1 MSWDI
6 FVQDFGDYASIDD
19 IPDSFQPRPI
29 GQRAYVIDTIRRV
42 CPEVSFDDTDWGV
55 LEGDGWSIE
64 FNINGQDPCESLA
77 LHVRGEDGS
86 IPVIACLL
94 NELGVRGIES
104 AESKFFEEAVAPKA
118 FAKWRAYRDQV
129 LGSGA

>member
-19 IPDSFQPRPI
+19 IPDTFQPQPI
-29 GQRAYVIDTIRRV
+29 GRRAAVIETIRRV
-42 CPEVSFDDTDWGV
+42 CPAVNFDDTDWGV

-64 FNINGQDPCESLA
+64 FNINDKDPCTSFA
-77 LHVRGEDGS
+77 LHVRGDDGS

-104 AESKFFEEAVAPKA
+104 AEGKFFEEAVAPEA
-118 FAKWRAYRDQV
+118 LAKWRAYRDQV
-129 LGSGA
+129 LG